1 LKEQLVIKD
10 EVKEALEQGKPVVAL
25 ESTIIAHGM
34 PYPRNIETALANEGT
49 ARSLGAVPATVAI
62 LKGRLH
68 IGLSPAQIEHLGSAE
83 EILKVSRR
91 DFSYCL
97 AGGFDGATTV
107 CGTMI
112 AAHLAG
118 IAVFA
123 TGGIGGVHRGA
134 AQSWD
139 VSADLLELACTPV
152 IVVSAGAKA
161 ILDLPG
167 TLEFLET
174 RGVPVLG
181 YKTTEFPAFF
191 SRTSNLKS
199 VLRVDSAAEIAM
211 IYRKH
216 HDLQLQ
222 QGLLVAN
229 PIPAEYEI
237 PAPVIEGYLDRA
249 LSELKKSKIEGK
261 GVTPFLLSKILEFSE
276 GKSLECNIKLVEN
289 NVRLACSIA
298 AGLCE
303 K

>member
-1 LKEQLVIKD
+1 MKEQLVIRD

-34 PYPRNIETALANEGT
+34 PYPRNIESALDNEGT
-49 ARSLGAVPATVAI
+49 VRSLGVVPATVAI

-68 IGLSPAQIEHLGSAE
+68 IGLSPAQVEYLGSAK

-112 AAHLAG
+112 AAHMAG

-139 VSADLLELACTPV
+139 VSADLLELARTPV

-161 ILDLPG
+161 ILDLPA

-181 YKTTEFPAFF
+181 YKTGEFPAFF

-199 VLRVDSAAEIAM
+199 VLTVNSTAEIAR
-211 IYRKH
+211 IYLQQR
-216 HDLQLQ
+216 DLKLQ

-249 LSELKKSKIEGK
+249 LSELKKRKIGGK
-261 GVTPFLLSKILEFSE
+261 GVTPFLLSKIVEFSE
-276 GKSLECNIKLVEN
+276 GKSLKCNIKLVEN
-289 NVRLACSIA
+289 NVRLACGIA
-298 AGLCE
+298 VGL
-303 K
+303 KQ

>member
-1 LKEQLVIKD
+1 MKEQLVIKD
-10 EVKEALEQGKPVVAL
+10 EVKEAFEQGKPVVAL

-34 PYPRNIETALANEGT
+34 PYPRNIEAALANEGT
-49 ARSLGAVPATVAI
+49 ARSLGVVPATVAI

-68 IGLSPAQIEHLGSAE
+68 IGLSPAQVEYLGSAE

-139 VSADLLELACTPV
+139 VSADLLELARTPV

-161 ILDLPG
+161 ILDLPA

-181 YKTTEFPAFF
+181 YKTAEFPAFF

-199 VLRVDSAAEIAM
+199 VLKVDSAAEIAR
-211 IYRKH
+211 IYLQQR
-216 HDLQLQ
+216 DLKLQ

-249 LSELKKSKIEGK
+249 LSELKKSKITGK

-276 GKSLECNIKLVEN
+276 GKTLECNIKLVEN
-289 NVRLACSIA
+289 NVRLACGIA
-298 AGLCE
+298 AGL

>member
-1 LKEQLVIKD
+1 MKEQLVIRD
-10 EVKEALEQGKPVVAL
+10 EVKEALDQGKPVVAL

-34 PYPRNIETALANEGT
+34 PYPRNIETALANEET

-68 IGLSPAQIEHLGSAE
+68 IGLSPAQVEYLGSSK

-112 AAHLAG
+112 AAHLSG

-139 VSADLLELACTPV
+139 VSADLLELARTPV

-161 ILDLPG
+161 ILDLPA

-181 YKTTEFPAFF
+181 YKTSEFPAFF
-191 SRTSNLKS
+191 SRTSNLRS
-199 VLRVDSAAEIAM
+199 VLRVDSTAEIARV
-211 IYRKH
+211 YRKQR
-216 HDLQLQ
+216 DLQLQ

-237 PAPVIEGYLDRA
+237 PALVIEDYLERA
-249 LSELKKSKIEGK
+249 LSELKKSKIVGK
-261 GVTPFLLSKILEFSE
+261 EVTPFLLSKILEFSE

-289 NVRLACSIA
+289 NVKLACSIA